1 MKSILLAVQGI
12 RVKQLNSKQS
22 QLLDSFSG
30 KAADLYDILYQILKE
45 HEGNAF
51 DSKDIQQA
59 LEVKEVKHRERQIEG
74 LLEGGHYGS
83 GYPIRN
89 LDRWK
94 SIAYTKKIRDV
105 DMNPFYF
112 LFDLPEGKELGF
124 LVLQSTGGEGVQ
136 TLFEGMLHE
145 EFVKE
150 FPDDRIR
157 YHRIVP
163 DSVRKE
169 LEKAPI
175 SEVRLIRHSI
185 PKDLATVVGPKGSKQ
200 ASGTM
205 SLSMKFEEDGSL
217 ASNAARA
224 FFEKG
229 RGTDRVLE
237 LEGLEFPYDSVKIK
251 VKLNG
256 KEHTMDLAN
265 PDRLRASFD
274 VTEEIERSRTD
285 GQPTFESLSRVARE
299 KLEAIKAVLYGGH
312 HVPGKD

>member
-12 RVKQLNSKQS
+12 RVKQLNNKQS
-22 QLLDSFSG
+22 QLLDSFSD
-30 KAADLYDILYQILKE
+30 KAADICDVLYQILKA

-51 DSKDIQQA
+51 DATDTQQA
-59 LEVKEVKHRERQIEG
+59 LEVKQVKQRVRQIEG
-74 LLEGGHYGS
+74 LLEGGHYGAES
-83 GYPIRN
+83 EIRN
-89 LDRWK
+89 LDKWK
-94 SIAYTKKIRDV
+94 RVAYKKQVRDV

-136 TLFEGMLHE
+136 TLFEAMLHQ

-150 FPDDRIR
+150 FPNDRIR
-157 YHRIVP
+157 YNRIVP
-163 DSVRKE
+163 DTLKKE
-169 LEKAPI
+169 LEKAPV

-185 PKDLATVVGPKGSKQ
+185 PKDLAIAVGPKGSKQ
-200 ASGTM
+200 VEGTM
-205 SLSMKFEEDGSL
+205 SLSMKFHEDSFI
-217 ASNAARA
+217 ASETART
-224 FFEKG
+224 FFEG
-229 RGTDRVLE
+229 RRGTDRVLE
-237 LEGLEFPYDSVKIK
+237 LEGLEFPYESVKIK

-274 VTEEIERSRTD
+274 VTEEIDRSTA
-285 GQPTFESLSRVARE
+285 GHPTFESLSKVAKE
-299 KLEAIKAVLYGGH
+299 KLEAVKAVLYGGQ

>member
-1 MKSILLAVQGI
+1 MKSILLTAQGVRI
-12 RVKQLNSKQS
+12 KQLNSRQS
-22 QLLDSFSG
+22 QLLDSFSEKG
-30 KAADLYDILYQILKE
+30 ADLHDTLYQILKE
-45 HEGNAF
+45 HEGSAF
-51 DSKDIQQA
+51 DSKDSQQA
-59 LEVKEVKHRERQIEG
+59 LEVKKVKHQKRQIEG

-83 GYPIRN
+83 ESEIRN
-89 LDRWK
+89 LDKWK
-94 SIAYTKKIRDV
+94 NVAYRKRIRDV

-124 LVLQSTGGEGVQ
+124 LILQSTGAEGVQ
-136 TLFEGMLHE
+136 TLLEGMLHE

-150 FPDDRIR
+150 FPNDRIR

-163 DSVRKE
+163 DALRKE
-169 LEKAPI
+169 LEKAPV
-175 SEVRLIRHSI
+175 SEIRLLRHSM
-185 PKDLATVVGPKGSKQ
+185 PKDLAIAIGPKGSKQ

-205 SLSMKFEEDGSL
+205 TLLMKFHEDG
-217 ASNAARA
+217 AIAPEAARA
-224 FFEKG
+224 FFGKG
-229 RGTDRVLE
+229 RGTEKVLE

-251 VKLNG
+251 VKFNG

-274 VTEEIERSRTD
+274 VTDEIQRSRT
-285 GQPTFESLSRVARE
+285 GQPTFESLSRVAQE